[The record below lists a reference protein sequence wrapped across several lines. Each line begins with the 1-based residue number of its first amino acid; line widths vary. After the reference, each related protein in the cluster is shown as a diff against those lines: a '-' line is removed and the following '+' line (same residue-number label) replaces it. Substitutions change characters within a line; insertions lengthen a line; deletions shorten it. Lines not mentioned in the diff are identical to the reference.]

1 MNSFGG
7 MALRYE
13 QSSCRLELKGLPDVS
28 AAPQGQNNPEL
39 LLAGLTSWEL
49 NLGQRASLQGKR
61 EHLEALV
68 ETVLPYVNLMLSGA
82 AQKQTSKTEAVVL
95 GPRGRGHQ
103 LQLRSS
109 QPNTPPLDLQ
119 LDDAELADLTQC
131 LDQMLLDP
139 RQGLRLEQPIAIA
152 KKKRLPK
159 APSQQRWVSPTAAV
173 AAVALCGLFSLL
185 LPLPRPTSPGSPQ
198 QTNQNIKP

>member
-1 MNSFGG
+1 
-7 MALRYE
+7 
-13 QSSCRLELKGLPDVS
+13 
-28 AAPQGQNNPEL
+28 
-39 LLAGLTSWEL
+39 
-49 NLGQRASLQGKR
+49 
-61 EHLEALV
+61 
-68 ETVLPYVNLMLSGA
+68 
-82 AQKQTSKTEAVVL
+82 
-95 GPRGRGHQ
+95 GHQ

-152 KKKRLPK
+152 KKKPLSK
-159 APSQQRWVSPTAAV
+159 APSLQRLASPAAAL

-185 LPLPRPTSPGSPQ
+185 LPLPRPISPGSPQ
-198 QTNQNIKP
+198 QTNQNNRP